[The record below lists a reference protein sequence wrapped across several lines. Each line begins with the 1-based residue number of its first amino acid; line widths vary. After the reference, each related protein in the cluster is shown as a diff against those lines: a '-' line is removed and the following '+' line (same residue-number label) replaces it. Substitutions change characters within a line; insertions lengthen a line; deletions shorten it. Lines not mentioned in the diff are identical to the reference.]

1 MAIADRGMRYSL
13 RALNGLAR
21 LELLDRLGVRQP
33 VERLLYNGSK
43 TSVRTAGR
51 VGRAFNGVANRGRP
65 ARPSTAPRRDL
76 FDLTPDDEQQML
88 RDSFRQF
95 ATERLRPAAHDADDA
110 SAAPAELMAEASE
123 LGITMLGV
131 PEELGGVVDER
142 SAVTSVL
149 IGEALA
155 HGDMG
160 LAFAALAP
168 AAVSTALGLWGDGDQ
183 QSAYLPAFVG
193 DDVPAAALALLEPRA
208 LFDPMHLGT
217 TARRTDAGFTLDGA
231 KSLVPRAADAELF
244 VVAAQLDDQG
254 PALFIVESKTEG
266 VYNEPEPAMGL

>member
-13 RALNGLAR
+13 RALNGFAR
-21 LELLDRLGVRQP
+21 LELLDRLGMRQP

-43 TSVRTAGR
+43 TSIRTAGP
-51 VGRAFNGVANRGRP
+51 VGRAVNGGATRARP

-95 ATERLRPAAHDADDA
+95 ATERLRPAANDADA
-110 SAAPAELMAEASE
+110 QSAAPAELMGEASE

-131 PEELGGVVDER
+131 PEEMGGVVDER

-160 LAFAALAP
+160 LALAALAP
-168 AAVSTALGLWGDGDQ
+168 AAVSTALGLWGDADQ
-183 QSAYLPAFVG
+183 QAAYLPPFVS
-193 DDVPAAALALLEPRA
+193 DDVPAAALALLEPRP
-208 LFDPMHLGT
+208 LFDPRELHT
-217 TARRTDAGFTLDGA
+217 RARRTDGGGYVLDGV

-244 VVAAQLDDQG
+244 VVAAALEDSG
-254 PALFIVESKTEG
+254 PALFIVESKT
-266 VYNEPEPAMGL
+266 